1 MFILTVIK
9 LLLIALNIFP
19 SRFTN
24 RRIMFI
30 IYMTN
35 LVTHVMMDEPR
46 FAQPIPNVTVAVG
59 RDANLPCV
67 VEHLGGYKV
76 AWIHIDRQMILTI
89 HRHVISRIPRYS
101 ITYTDNTWLLHVNQA
116 HQDDRG
122 YYMCQVNTNPM
133 ISQVGYLQVVV
144 PPNIL
149 DIESTPS
156 SVAVREN
163 QNINMTCRA
172 DGFPSP
178 KIIWRREDGEE
189 IAVEKKKK
197 VLVYD
202 GDVLPLTKVSR
213 NEMGAYL
220 CIATNGV
227 PPSVSKRIILDVEFS
242 PMIWVPNQLVGAPS
256 GTDVTIDCHTE
267 AHPKA
272 IIYWVYN
279 SVMVLPSK
287 KYKTD
292 YTENSY
298 RAHMKLT
305 IRNLQYGDFGNYR
318 CISKN
323 SLGETEGSI
332 RVYEIP
338 LPSTPSKQVTHTTVE
353 SRENNIIPSSR
364 NDTTKALQT
373 DVGYAMKN
381 DLYPGSASSSSSGMG
396 ASSSAASSSTSM
408 QTSALPGGATGNS
421 LSSLG
426 TKGSLATGK
435 STFDADRPPNQYASS
450 VAIPVLHR
458 ALLLLGSGIYLTH
471 L

>member
-1 MFILTVIK
+1 
-9 LLLIALNIFP
+9 
-19 SRFTN
+19 
-24 RRIMFI
+24 
-30 IYMTN
+30 
-35 LVTHVMMDEPR
+35 MMDEPR

-67 VEHLGGYKV
+67 VEHLGTYKV

-101 ITYTDNTWLLHVNQA
+101 VTYDNSNTWLLHVSQA
-116 HQDDRG
+116 QQDDRG

-172 DGFPSP
+172 DGFPTP
-178 KIIWRREDGEE
+178 KIIWRREDGQS
-189 IAVEKKKK
+189 ITVERKKK
-197 VLVYD
+197 V
-202 GDVLPLTKVSR
+202 
-213 NEMGAYL
+213 
-220 CIATNGV
+220 
-227 PPSVSKRIILDVEFS
+227 S
-242 PMIWVPNQLVGAPS
+242 PMIWVPNQLVGAPLS
-256 GTDVTIDCHTE
+256 TDVTIDCHTE
-267 AHPKA
+267 AHPRA

-287 KYKTD
+287 KYIID
-292 YTENSY
+292 YNENSY

-305 IRNLQYGDFGNYR
+305 IKGLSMGDFGNYR

-338 LPSTPSKQVTHTTVE
+338 LPSTPSKQITHVMEPKET
-353 SRENNIIPSSR
+353 IPAVVSR
-364 NDTTKALQT
+364 NETIKVASQPEVLFP
-373 DVGYAMKN
+373 MKN
-381 DLYPGSASSSSSGMG
+381 DEGYAQRSPNGI
-396 ASSSAASSSTSM
+396 
-408 QTSALPGGATGNS
+408 PFER
-421 LSSLG
+421 
-426 TKGSLATGK
+426 KGSLAIGQSFSYT
-435 STFDADRPPNQYASS
+435 DMPPKEFGVSN
-450 VAIPVLHR
+450 
-458 ALLLLGSGIYLTH
+458 
-471 L
+471 

>member
-1 MFILTVIK
+1 
-9 LLLIALNIFP
+9 
-19 SRFTN
+19 
-24 RRIMFI
+24 
-30 IYMTN
+30 
-35 LVTHVMMDEPR
+35 
-46 FAQPIPNVTVAVG
+46 
-59 RDANLPCV
+59 
-67 VEHLGGYKV
+67 
-76 AWIHIDRQMILTI
+76 MILTI

-101 ITYTDNTWLLHVNQA
+101 ITYDNANTWLLHVNQA

-172 DGFPSP
+172 DGFPTP

-202 GDVLPLTKVSR
+202 GEVLPLTKVSR

-242 PMIWVPNQLVGAPS
+242 PMIWVPNQLVGAPA

-279 SVMVLPSK
+279 TVMVLPSK
-287 KYKTD
+287 KYKTE

-353 SRENNIIPSSR
+353 TRENNIIPLR
-364 NDTTKALQT
+364 NDTTKAMQAELF
-373 DVGYAMKN
+373 
-381 DLYPGSASSSSSGMG
+381 PGLKPELLNGIATSSSSQSAT
-396 ASSSAASSSTSM
+396 ASMSAA
-408 QTSALPGGATGNS
+408 AGNS
-421 LSSLG
+421 LSALG
-426 TKGSLATGK
+426 AAGNAIDRKGSLAIGK
-435 STFDADRPPNQYASS
+435 SMFYTEYPPKEYGRSTANSLTKSTAGATMSL
-450 VAIPVLHR
+450 IF
-458 ALLLLGSGIYLTH
+458 LLLRNQL
-471 L
+471 

>member
-1 MFILTVIK
+1 M
-9 LLLIALNIFP
+9 LLLNIIKYALITLNILP
-19 SRFTN
+19 YRFTH
-24 RRIMFI
+24 RRVLFI
-30 IYMTN
+30 IYLAT
-35 LVTHVMMDEPR
+35 LVTHVMLDEPR

-67 VEHLGGYKV
+67 VEHLGTYKV

-101 ITYTDNTWLLHVNQA
+101 ITYDNANTWLLHVSQA
-116 HQDDRG
+116 QQDDRG

-163 QNINMTCRA
+163 QSINMTCRA
-172 DGFPSP
+172 DGFPTP
-178 KIIWRREDGEE
+178 KIIWRREDGQS
-189 IAVEKKKK
+189 ITVERKKK
-197 VLVYD
+197 VMVYD
-202 GDVLPLTKVSR
+202 GEQLQLIKVSR

-242 PMIWVPNQLVGAPS
+242 PMIWVPNQLVGAPA

-267 AHPKA
+267 AHPRA

-287 KYKTD
+287 KYLID

-305 IRNLQYGDFGNYR
+305 IKNIQHSDFGNYR

-338 LPSTPSKQVTHTTVE
+338 QPSSPSKQITHVVSAEPKETPAL
-353 SRENNIIPSSR
+353 RNDSSR
-364 NDTTKALQT
+364 VIQPEVVFSMRTPDTSH
-373 DVGYAMKN
+373 
-381 DLYPGSASSSSSGMG
+381 GSASTVTGDRKGTVAIGQSVFYTDFPPNEYGH
-396 ASSSAASSSTSM
+396 SSSTNIAEINCILSYISFLLF
-408 QTSALPGGATGNS
+408 TLLPPRI
-421 LSSLG
+421 L
-426 TKGSLATGK
+426 
-435 STFDADRPPNQYASS
+435 FY
-450 VAIPVLHR
+450 IC
-458 ALLLLGSGIYLTH
+458 
-471 L
+471 

>member
-24 RRIMFI
+24 RRIMFL

-172 DGFPSP
+172 DGFPAP

-189 IAVEKKKK
+189 ITVEKKKK

-202 GDVLPLTKVSR
+202 ADVLPLTKVSR

-332 RVYEIP
+332 RVYD
-338 LPSTPSKQVTHTTVE
+338 
-353 SRENNIIPSSR
+353 NIIPSSR
-364 NDTTKALQT
+364 NDTTKSLQT

-381 DLYPGSASSSSSGMG
+381 DLYPGSASSSSSGG
-396 ASSSAASSSTSM
+396 SSSAASSSTSM
-408 QTSALPGGATGNS
+408 QTSALPGGVAGNS
-421 LSSLG
+421 LSSMG
-426 TKGSLATGK
+426 SKGSLAIGK
-435 STFDADRPPNQYASS
+435 STFYTERPPNEYASS
-450 VAIPVLHR
+450 SVAGLLLHR
-458 ALLLLGSGIYLTH
+458 ALLFGSGIYLI
-471 L
+471 LL